1 MTDKQTQILQSALI
15 LFADKGYISTSTS
28 AIAKHAGV
36 SEGLIFRHYD
46 SKESLLREI
55 LIRGYENIQ
64 PRLYS
69 ILMENNP
76 KLVIE
81 RTIGLPLELLE
92 HKSKD
97 WRLIFSIKFQNLGL
111 YRSINDDKKLLDPLF
126 EKVEQALQKL
136 GFKEAKKEARMLFFL
151 VEGLSS
157 HSIKNGP
164 QESQEL
170 LSFIKQ
176 KYLEKGI

>member
-1 MTDKQTQILQSALI
+1 MTDKQVQILQSALI
-15 LFADKGYISTSTS
+15 LFDDKGYISTSTS

-46 SKESLLREI
+46 SKETLLREI
-55 LIRGYENIQ
+55 LIRGYERIQ
-64 PRLYS
+64 PHLYS
-69 ILMENNP
+69 ILMESNP
-76 KLVIE
+76 RVVIE
-81 RTIGLPLELLE
+81 RTIEMPLELLE

-126 EKVEQALQKL
+126 EKVEIALQKL
-136 GFKEAKKEARMLFFL
+136 GFKEPKKEARMLFFL

-164 QESQEL
+164 QESLEL
-170 LSFIKQ
+170 LDFIKR
-176 KYLEKGI
+176 KYLGETL